1 MLGETKIMKQ
11 LREKVRT
18 TLNTKLWKNEE
29 LVPAVKE
36 KLLQIA
42 NNFVENLKEDEIEL
56 KLKDIIIIGSNA
68 NYNYTDESDIDLHLI
83 ADMSGVEN
91 DEEKRLLL
99 ILYNAYK
106 TLFNKKYD
114 INIKGHEV
122 EVYVESEETNTQ
134 SEGVFSL
141 YNGWIK
147 TPSSETFENDEID
160 AGFEVEFK
168 KWEDRFNTLMSDE
181 KISIEE
187 DFESSK
193 TLTVYKG
200 SQSSKEDFTTVDLM
214 ESTEIGIHC
223 GTKSA
228 VKSLGYKHIYE
239 IKLGNFNLLEF
250 DFDMNSDWAVPELA
264 NKLSEDEI
272 EVKRLLTKLRIVS
285 HRRDKKEQYSKI
297 FRDFI
302 LAKGYNLISYKNE
315 DEDINSVSYIIIDT
329 STIIDAKLI
338 EEENLSSNEINKL
351 NEIEIFVHDL
361 LQLRKTSLAKDGEN
375 SVGNRV
381 FKQFRRLGY
390 IKALKDAKTAY
401 EQKEMSLES
410 LYEALEDI
418 SDEELFWNLRDGL
431 VNDSGEF
438 IEKTDYSVSAKN
450 ILDTLEGNLYLN
462 DGIIDILPNPDNMFA
477 VSPEQYPTHLLD
489 RNSLLKFKEAV
500 NGEIVMFYNSTDE
513 YGSEYSVLT
522 SHEDLAIKAC
532 KGEFGTE
539 FAEQR
544 AYAKYIK
551 GEYNEVVVN
560 DTI

>member
-1 MLGETKIMKQ
+1 MAVENVNDK
-11 LREKVRT
+11 
-18 TLNTKLWKNEE
+18 LNPKLWKNEE
-29 LVPAVKE
+29 IVPAVKE

-42 NNFVENLKEDEIEL
+42 NNFVENIKEDEIEL
-56 KLKDIIIIGSNA
+56 KLKDIIIVGSNA

-83 ADMSGVEN
+83 ADMSGVE
-91 DEEKRLLL
+91 DEEEKRLLL

-147 TPSSETFENDEID
+147 APSSETFENDKID
-160 AGFEVEFK
+160 AEFDVEFK
-168 KWEDRFNTLMSDE
+168 KWEDRFNKLMSDE
-181 KISIEE
+181 EINIGE

-223 GTKSA
+223 ETKSA

-272 EVKRLLTKLRIVS
+272 EVKRLLTKLRTVS

-338 EEENLSSNEINKL
+338 EEENLSSAETNKL
-351 NEIEIFVHDL
+351 NEIETFMHDL
-361 LQLRKTSLAKDGEN
+361 LKLRKTSLAKDGEN

-410 LYEALEDI
+410 LYEALEGI

-431 VNDSGEF
+431 VDDSGEF

-462 DGIIDILPNPDNMFA
+462 ESSIDILLNPDNMFA
-477 VSPEQYPTHLLD
+477 VSPEQYPKHLLNRD
-489 RNSLLKFKEAV
+489 SLLKFKDVVE
-500 NGEIVMFYNSTDE
+500 GEIVMFYNSTDE

-539 FAEQR
+539 FAKQR

>member
-1 MLGETKIMKQ
+1 MKQ

>member
-1 MLGETKIMKQ
+1 MK
-11 LREKVRT
+11 RK
-18 TLNTKLWKNEE
+18 
-29 LVPAVKE
+29 
-36 KLLQIA
+36 
-42 NNFVENLKEDEIEL
+42 
-56 KLKDIIIIGSNA
+56 
-68 NYNYTDESDIDLHLI
+68 
-83 ADMSGVEN
+83 
-91 DEEKRLLL
+91 KRLLL

-147 TPSSETFENDEID
+147 TPSSETFENDKID
-160 AGFEVEFK
+160 AEFDVEFK
-168 KWEDRFNTLMSDE
+168 KWEDRFNKLMSDE
-181 KISIEE
+181 EINIGE

-223 GTKSA
+223 ETKSA

-272 EVKRLLTKLRIVS
+272 EVKRLLTKLRTVS

-338 EEENLSSNEINKL
+338 EEENLSSAETNKL
-351 NEIEIFVHDL
+351 NEIETFMHDL
-361 LQLRKTSLAKDGEN
+361 LKLRKTSLAKDGEN

-390 IKALKDAKTAY
+390 IKALKDAKT
-401 EQKEMSLES
+401 
-410 LYEALEDI
+410 
-418 SDEELFWNLRDGL
+418 
-431 VNDSGEF
+431 
-438 IEKTDYSVSAKN
+438 
-450 ILDTLEGNLYLN
+450 
-462 DGIIDILPNPDNMFA
+462 
-477 VSPEQYPTHLLD
+477 
-489 RNSLLKFKEAV
+489 
-500 NGEIVMFYNSTDE
+500 
-513 YGSEYSVLT
+513 
-522 SHEDLAIKAC
+522 DL
-532 KGEFGTE
+532 
-539 FAEQR
+539 
-544 AYAKYIK
+544 
-551 GEYNEVVVN
+551 
-560 DTI
+560 